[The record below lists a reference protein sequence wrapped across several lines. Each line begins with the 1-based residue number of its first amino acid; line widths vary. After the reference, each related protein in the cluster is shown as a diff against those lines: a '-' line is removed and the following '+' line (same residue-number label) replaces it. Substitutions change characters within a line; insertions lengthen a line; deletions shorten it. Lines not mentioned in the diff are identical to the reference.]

1 MCVLLSACSGDDT
14 QPETRAGD
22 TDPAQERATATPEWT
37 AQDLL
42 NAALKGQ
49 MKTVRQAADQDIDV
63 DVTNQAG
70 NTPLMLAAY
79 NGHDEVARFLL
90 ERGARVGAR
99 NAEGRTP
106 LMFAATGPFPDTVEL
121 LLEWKADPD
130 ATDQVEGWSP
140 LMFAAA
146 EGNLDVVRA
155 LLDHGA
161 DASLQD
167 REGETALV
175 FAENNNHADVVEVL
189 KETQ

>member
-1 MCVLLSACSGDDT
+1 VLLGACGGDDA
-14 QPETRAGD
+14 QPAPRAGD
-22 TDPAQERATATPEWT
+22 ADSAQEKTAATPEWT

-42 NAALKGQ
+42 NASLQGQ
-49 MKTVRQAADQDIDV
+49 MKIVRQATDQGIDV
-63 DVTNQAG
+63 NAANKMG

-90 ERGARVGAR
+90 EQGARIGAR

-121 LLEWKADPD
+121 LLQWKADPN
-130 ATDQVEGWSP
+130 ATDRVEGWSP

-146 EGNLDVVRA
+146 EGNLDVVQA
-155 LLDHGA
+155 LLSHGA

-175 FAENNNHADVVEVL
+175 FAKNNNHADVVEVL
-189 KETQ
+189 QKKQ